1 MHFSNHI
8 TQTSFLRK
16 PMFSV
21 MLHPK
26 EQFSLYLTFIPRG
39 HSHPLVSVLLCR
51 AGLYQRQETSCF
63 PRRLTSGSGFSWAG
77 RKCRGKAVGSSR
89 GSSQWD
95 AHSQR
100 SCLGPLWPLLFPRWA
115 LGGLLLSSRWFCLR
129 WVRDILGVPCA
140 CQTP

>member
-1 MHFSNHI
+1 MHFSSHI

-26 EQFSLYLTFIPRG
+26 EHFSLYFAFYPPWTQP
-39 HSHPLVSVLLCR
+39 SPCVCAPVQ

-63 PRRLTSGSGFSWAG
+63 PRRLTGGSGFSWAG
-77 RKCRGKAVGSSR
+77 RKCRGKAAGSSR

-95 AHSQR
+95 AHSQH